1 MCDMQRICRAL
12 LTLVPGV
19 LGAQQSAGTEL
30 WRIAAT
36 TLAVPQALA
45 TGGAAAFWNPAQPAG
60 AERASVALEAIE
72 TAPTVGARGVLITA
86 RARVRRIGRVGL
98 VFGSM
103 SIGDLV
109 RTSLSPDPDPGG
121 IPYYTATI
129 GANWA
134 TTAGATTL
142 GATLAHQDTQLDG
155 MRAQRWTLDVG
166 ARRALTDAVSVAA
179 ATHFL
184 SRLAA
189 ADPAQDAYAG
199 IDIRVWR
206 GPLWGGGSD
215 RSGAGPGREA
225 PHAVHLLSG
234 GVRPRVRVLR
244 HRAHGISKEP
254 HRAGDRESGARGRT
268 ARPRPQADERGVH
281 GNGRAAPQLG
291 GGGHDPHHPEPS
303 RRLRDRRPA
312 HHRLDRGD
320 PAEPRP
326 ALQAPGAVPAGA
338 VAPRSH
344 LGAAPRVDAGRA
356 EVQAAGGARSAAAFP
371 PACDPRVRVDRRTE
385 RLARGGGS
393 PGQARAPVGR
403 PR

>member
-1 MCDMQRICRAL
+1 MQRICRAL

-19 LGAQQSAGTEL
+19 LGAQQSAGTDL

-142 GATLAHQDTQLDG
+142 GATLAHQDTQLDV
-155 MRAQRWTLDVG
+155 MHAQRWTLDVG
-166 ARRALTDAVSVAA
+166 ARRALTGAVSVAA

-206 GPLWGGGSD
+206 GPLWEGGSTGAIHARYGLAFGHGFTAD
-215 RSGAGPGREA
+215 HQFGAGFEVGSEFSADILVVREGSYGDGGWR
-225 PHAVHLLSG
+225 PVG
-234 GVRPRVRVLR
+234 GVRVAIGRY
-244 HRAHGISKEP
+244 HISV
-254 HRAGDRESGARGRT
+254 AR
-268 ARPRPQADERGVH
+268 D
-281 GNGRAAPQLG
+281 AALN
-291 GGGHDPHHPEPS
+291 D
-303 RRLRDRRPA
+303 
-312 HHRLDRGD
+312 
-320 PAEPRP
+320 
-326 ALQAPGAVPAGA
+326 V
-338 VAPRSH
+338 
-344 LGAAPRVDAGRA
+344 GAAYRVGFEGRL
-356 EVQAAGGARSAAAFP
+356 P
-371 PACDPRVRVDRRTE
+371 
-385 RLARGGGS
+385 
-393 PGQARAPVGR
+393 
-403 PR
+403 